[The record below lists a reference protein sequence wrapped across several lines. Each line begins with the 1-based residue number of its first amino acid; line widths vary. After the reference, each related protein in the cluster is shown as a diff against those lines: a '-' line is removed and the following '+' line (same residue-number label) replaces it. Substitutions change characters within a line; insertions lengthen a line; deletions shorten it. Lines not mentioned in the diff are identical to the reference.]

1 MLIAVQYGSHLIFKL
16 FSKVQNHY
24 LQMVELHMWSIQ
36 ENHPKNIHLMCELS
50 KTTEH
55 KGNIKKYMS
64 TKQLEAEIFE
74 NIISNRIKFQISRN
88 ESSKTRKA

>member
-1 MLIAVQYGSHLIFKL
+1 
-16 FSKVQNHY
+16 
-24 LQMVELHMWSIQ
+24 
-36 ENHPKNIHLMCELS
+36 MCELS

-55 KGNIKKYMS
+55 KGNIQKYMN
-64 TKQLEAEIFE
+64 TKQLEAENFE